1 MHPCGHF
8 HVFFFFDIFHFLV
21 LFQSKA
27 RLRGK
32 SSWHSP
38 ATIQFARRYVGIYLH
53 IYIYEYLQIYVH
65 TLTYTEEDT
74 CF

>member
-8 HVFFFFDIFHFLV
+8 HVFFFLDIFHFLV

-27 RLRGK
+27 RLRGE

-38 ATIQFARRYVGIYLH
+38 ATIQFARRYVGIY
-53 IYIYEYLQIYVH
+53 IYVYMQVYVH
-65 TLTYTEEDT
+65 ALTDTEEDT